1 MKKVI
6 KYKITVEKNSLLCK
20 CENEIADDGV
30 GICERC
36 HFFLE
41 DYGECILERIRSLAK
56 ECVCMED

>member
-6 KYKITVEKNSLLCK
+6 KYNSLLCK